1 MLLELLR
8 AAQHSRRVSL
18 SAGTLI
24 TAACSGSEPATPA
37 KGAAKDLS
45 SPPSGGESSVIWV
58 PGTLHPAA
66 GSLTVDTPYADEK
79 GKGGKGKGKRDKQ
92 AAKRRLDGAAGKG
105 AGKSPK
111 GPVTAWPAWDQ
122 DRKEFLQPSD
132 VEIGKLLKE
141 NPPRINIVETDTDIT
156 IGRITYQKQDLADAA
171 DCGPGDKCWAVGLSN
186 KPWPLK
192 LYLCNHSDEPS
203 HAAHDSPAHL
213 FTKAQTSALRSVREA
228 ADK

>member
-1 MLLELLR
+1 L
-8 AAQHSRRVSL
+8 
-18 SAGTLI
+18 
-24 TAACSGSEPATPA
+24 
-37 KGAAKDLS
+37 
-45 SPPSGGESSVIWV
+45 V

-66 GSLTVDTPYADEK
+66 GSLTVNTLLKPAPYADER
-79 GKGGKGKGKRDKQ
+79 GNRGKGKGKRDKQ

-105 AGKSPK
+105 ASKSPK
-111 GPVTAWPAWDQ
+111 GPGPAWGS

-132 VEIGKLLKE
+132 VEIGKLLTE
-141 NPPRINIVETDTDIT
+141 SPPRIKIVETDTDIT
-156 IGRITYQKQDLADAA
+156 IGRTTYQKQDLADAA

-192 LYLCNHSDEPS
+192 LHLCNHSDEPS

-228 ADK
+228 ADN